1 MKRLLFTLLILCHI
15 VAYSQNSSDFS
26 SRAKQGLLT
35 YEECMAVSYDSFH
48 EIIPSLIHLKN
59 IYSQSDYYVGDIYNN
74 IMMYLYRYYVENGDL
89 MSSIQILQET
99 ANTFNQREHEPNNE
113 YIRNLLV
120 CRGRTEVWL
129 KNYGSALQYLNAAHE
144 YFEKKNDYGES
155 YMVMLLNMAI
165 AYQAKGDLLSSKLY
179 MDEAVEQFEKL
190 HGNIFDIK
198 DENLWIVLENYGYLC
213 AAIGHEKEAGKC
225 FLTVINKSK
234 NDFLSHEAYTQAV
247 NNLSVLYM
255 KQGRWSDGAKLLENL
270 KSDNDEN
277 NYQYAQNRCM
287 CYLYSDNISKAIE
300 SLQEMNAV
308 SLRNLKS
315 LFSNLSQLDWESYWT
330 QNSRERLFIN
340 NLVANQT
347 HSSQAIGIAYDN
359 ALYSKNL
366 LVNFNRIIDKFVAE
380 SSDENLKKK
389 YVHNKYLREQLAYK
403 SNKNSRDS
411 LLREIMNTEKSILA
425 DINIFGDKLTQQVSS
440 WQEVRESLNDDEIAI
455 EYSYAPV
462 MEKYPNMK
470 PNYSAFVLRKDFEY
484 PKLITLENVDSVEA
498 IFYNEEQDRLAI
510 NEIYTHKSKTLHDML
525 WQKLTPYLKGIKTV
539 YYSTAGPLSEV
550 NFDVLQD
557 GKGKMLNER
566 YFMIRLSST
575 GNIANIKQAYQ
586 LPLTT
591 SVLYGNITY
600 DETPKDMTSINAD
613 RGNWSEIP
621 STKKEIYNIK
631 NILSKNGIEVK
642 LLEGK
647 TANEESFK
655 EMNGKSPDIIHLAT
669 HGFFI
674 ETQKQANN
682 NKFFGM
688 TTIYSPKESYMMWNG
703 LLLAGCN
710 NIWQG
715 KNDLI
720 NVEDGIL
727 TADEISR
734 MDLSKTKLVVLSA
747 CETGKGKVD
756 PIDGV
761 YGLQRAFKM
770 AGAGTIVMS
779 LWKVQDDTTS
789 LIMTRFYSYLTD
801 GIERHQALWKAM
813 MDVKEKFPDPYYWAG
828 FVMLD

>member
-1 MKRLLFTLLILCHI
+1 MKRLLLHLFILCHI

-26 SRAKQGLLT
+26 SRVKQGLLT
-35 YEECMAVSYDSFH
+35 YEECMTVSYDSFH
-48 EIIPSLIHLKN
+48 EIIPSLMHLKN
-59 IYSQSDYYVGDIYNN
+59 IYSQSDFYVGDIYNN

-89 MSSIQILQET
+89 ISSIQILQE
-99 ANTFNQREHEPNNE
+99 AGNTFNQREHEPNNE

-165 AYQAKGDLLSSKLY
+165 AYQANGDLLSSKLY

-190 HGNIFDIK
+190 HGSIFDIK

-213 AAIGHEKEAGKC
+213 AAIGHEKEAEKC

-234 NDFLSHEAYTQAV
+234 NDFLSHEAYTQAS

-255 KQGRWSDGAKLLENL
+255 KQGRWSDGANLLENL

-287 CYLYSDNISKAIE
+287 CYLYSDNVSKAIE

-330 QNSRERLFIN
+330 QNSRERLFVN
-340 NLVANQT
+340 NLVAYRA

-359 ALYSKNL
+359 ALYNKNL
-366 LVNFNRIIDKFVAE
+366 LVNFNRIIEKFVAE
-380 SSDENLKKK
+380 SSNENLKKK

-403 SNKNSRDS
+403 SNRDSRDS
-411 LLREIMNTEKSILA
+411 LLRKIMNTEKSILA
-425 DINIFGDKLTQQVSS
+425 DINIFGDKITRQISS
-440 WQEVRESLNDDEIAI
+440 WQAIRESLNDDEIAI
-455 EYSYAPV
+455 EYSYVPA
-462 MEKYPNMK
+462 MEKYPDMK
-470 PNYSAFVLRKDFEY
+470 PYYGAFVLRKDFEY

-510 NEIYTHKSKTLHDML
+510 NDIYTHKSKTLHDML
-525 WQKLTPYLKGIKTV
+525 WYKLTPYLKGIKTV
-539 YYSTAGPLSEV
+539 YFSTAGPLSEV

-557 GKGKMLNER
+557 EKGKMLNER
-566 YFMIRLSST
+566 YSMIRLSST
-575 GNIANIKQAYQ
+575 GNITNVKQAYQ

-591 SVLYGNITY
+591 SVLYGNIKY
-600 DETPKDMTSINAD
+600 DETPEAMATISDD
-613 RGNWSEIP
+613 RGKWSEIP

-631 NILSKNGIEVK
+631 TILSKNGIKVK

-647 TANEESFK
+647 TASEESFK

-669 HGFFI
+669 HGFLI
-674 ETQKQANN
+674 ETQKQADN

-703 LLLAGCN
+703 LLLAGSN

-715 KNDLI
+715 KFDLTNI
-720 NVEDGIL
+720 EDGVL

-789 LIMTRFYSYLTD
+789 LLMTRFYSYLTD

-813 MDVKEKFPDPYYWAG
+813 MDVKEKFPAPYYWAG

>member
-89 MSSIQILQET
+89 ISSIQILQET

-198 DENLWIVLENYGYLC
+198 DENLWIVLENYGYLY
-213 AAIGHEKEAGKC
+213 AAIGHEKEAEKC

-425 DINIFGDKLTQQVSS
+425 DINIFGDKITQQVSS

-470 PNYSAFVLRKDFEY
+470 HNYSAFVLRKDFEY

-510 NEIYTHKSKTLHDML
+510 NEIYTHKSKPLHDML

-600 DETPKDMTSINAD
+600 DETPKDMASINAD
-613 RGNWSEIP
+613 RGKWSEIP

-703 LLLAGCN
+703 LLLAGSN

-715 KNDLI
+715 KFDLT
-720 NVEDGIL
+720 NVEDGVL

>member
-1 MKRLLFTLLILCHI
+1 MS
-15 VAYSQNSSDFS
+15 YSSSDFS

-48 EIIPSLIHLKN
+48 EIIPSLIHLKS

-213 AAIGHEKEAGKC
+213 AAIGHEKEAEKC

-315 LFSNLSQLDWESYWT
+315 LFSN
-330 QNSRERLFIN
+330 
-340 NLVANQT
+340 
-347 HSSQAIGIAYDN
+347 
-359 ALYSKNL
+359 
-366 LVNFNRIIDKFVAE
+366 
-380 SSDENLKKK
+380 
-389 YVHNKYLREQLAYK
+389 
-403 SNKNSRDS
+403 
-411 LLREIMNTEKSILA
+411 
-425 DINIFGDKLTQQVSS
+425 
-440 WQEVRESLNDDEIAI
+440 
-455 EYSYAPV
+455 
-462 MEKYPNMK
+462 
-470 PNYSAFVLRKDFEY
+470 
-484 PKLITLENVDSVEA
+484 
-498 IFYNEEQDRLAI
+498 
-510 NEIYTHKSKTLHDML
+510 
-525 WQKLTPYLKGIKTV
+525 
-539 YYSTAGPLSEV
+539 
-550 NFDVLQD
+550 
-557 GKGKMLNER
+557 
-566 YFMIRLSST
+566 
-575 GNIANIKQAYQ
+575 
-586 LPLTT
+586 
-591 SVLYGNITY
+591 
-600 DETPKDMTSINAD
+600 
-613 RGNWSEIP
+613 
-621 STKKEIYNIK
+621 
-631 NILSKNGIEVK
+631 
-642 LLEGK
+642 
-647 TANEESFK
+647 
-655 EMNGKSPDIIHLAT
+655 
-669 HGFFI
+669 
-674 ETQKQANN
+674 
-682 NKFFGM
+682 
-688 TTIYSPKESYMMWNG
+688 
-703 LLLAGCN
+703 
-710 NIWQG
+710 
-715 KNDLI
+715 
-720 NVEDGIL
+720 
-727 TADEISR
+727 
-734 MDLSKTKLVVLSA
+734 
-747 CETGKGKVD
+747 
-756 PIDGV
+756 
-761 YGLQRAFKM
+761 
-770 AGAGTIVMS
+770 
-779 LWKVQDDTTS
+779 
-789 LIMTRFYSYLTD
+789 
-801 GIERHQALWKAM
+801 
-813 MDVKEKFPDPYYWAG
+813 
-828 FVMLD
+828 